1 MELRQE
7 LEAAYNT
14 AYEALARG
22 DFDGFVASIY
32 APAGMGE
39 GAREHFGEIADGLM
53 RVIVELSDVAFVAAK
68 AEGDLAGYY
77 CVKREPNRATVL
89 LTEFVRVEGRW
100 RLALEGT
107 IHSFP
112 PTEGEDLVAKAREL
126 VDTVRGL
133 RLTPRGAPT
142 GPRGVP
148 TNG

>member
-7 LEAAYNT
+7 LEAAYTT
-14 AYEALARG
+14 AYEALARR

-53 RVIVELSDVAFVAAK
+53 RVIVQLSDVAFVAAR

-77 CVKREPNRATVL
+77 CVKREPTRATVL
-89 LTEFVRVEGRW
+89 LTEFVKVEGRW

-112 PTEGEDLVAKAREL
+112 PQEGEDLVAKAREL
-126 VDTVRGL
+126 METVSGL
-133 RLTPRGAPT
+133 RLAPPRALA
-142 GPRGVP
+142 GPEGVP